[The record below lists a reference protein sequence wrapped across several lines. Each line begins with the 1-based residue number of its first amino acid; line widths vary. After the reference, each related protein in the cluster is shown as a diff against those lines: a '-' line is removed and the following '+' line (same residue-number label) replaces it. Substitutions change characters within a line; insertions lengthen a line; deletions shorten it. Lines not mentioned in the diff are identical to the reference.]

1 MVKSANS
8 NVKIVKLMLRNS
20 PFFYPKL
27 IISAVAERQ
36 LIVKTDYTRVILPIT
51 ADTLTRPFPTQP
63 PARPKATKNQPKF
76 SHYITSVTLPGWL
89 YCQTELI

>member
-36 LIVKTDYTRVILPIT
+36 LIVKTDYIQELSFLSQQTPLLGPFLPSH
-51 ADTLTRPFPTQP
+51 P
-63 PARPKATKNQPKF
+63 PGLRLPKISLNLAT
-76 SHYITSVTLPGWL
+76 T
-89 YCQTELI
+89 